1 MRSKLNWLLLVA
13 AATVAACSSNSTS
26 PTDGGGGG
34 GGGGGGTPGT
44 VTVGNI
50 FFQSGKNGTQNPAID
65 TVAAGTM
72 VTWTW
77 TNTGSTAHSV
87 ESTGSPSFTS
97 SAVQSGD
104 GKTYA
109 FTFTTAGTYQYDCAV
124 HGSAMTGRIVVQ

>member
-1 MRSKLNWLLLVA
+1 MRSKLNWLLMVA

-26 PTDGGGGG
+26 PNN
-34 GGGGGGTPGT
+34 GGGTPGT

-50 FFQSGKNGTQNPAID
+50 FFMSGNNGTQNPAID
-65 TVAAGTM
+65 TVAAGTT

-77 TNTGSTAHSV
+77 TSTGSVSHSV
-87 ESTGSPSFTS
+87 QTVGSPSFTS

-104 GKTYA
+104 GKTYT
-109 FTFTTAGTYQYDCAV
+109 FTFTTPGTYSYDCAV